1 LGIDET
7 VKYMENSTD
16 NTLQVYISFERLNSK
31 DLAFFLNRVSEI
43 SDKLSD
49 DYFLRFGSRLD
60 WKDFPILEIDS
71 IYTGNSIKISL
82 IEGWKPKICSDKD
95 NDIVIGVPKN
105 IGIPLVIG
113 WLLISGASQ
122 ILDLRNKQLDNK
134 LKEIEIQIKQSEVNK
149 LFTADNNSDTSTISM
164 TSLDKNIPELRAM
177 TLDTIRT
184 IAKNAEFTD
193 FKINGISITHRTK
206 E

>member
-1 LGIDET
+1 LDINET
-7 VKYMENSTD
+7 LNYMENSTD
-16 NTLQVYISFERLNSK
+16 NTLQVYISFDRLNSK

-49 DYFLRFGSRLD
+49 DYFIRFGNRLD
-60 WKDFPILEIDS
+60 WNDFPILEIGS
-71 IYTGNSIKISL
+71 IYTGNSIKITL
-82 IEGWKPKICSDKD
+82 IEGWKPKIGSDKD

-122 ILDLRNKQLDNK
+122 LLDLRNKQLDNK

-149 LFTADNNSDTSTISM
+149 LFTTDNNSDTSTISM

-177 TLDTIRT
+177 TLDTIRA
-184 IAKNAEFTD
+184 IAKNDDFTD
-193 FKINGISITHRTK
+193 FKINGISITHLTK

>member
-1 LGIDET
+1 
-7 VKYMENSTD
+7 MENSTD
-16 NTLQVYISFERLNSK
+16 NTLQVYISFDRLNSK

-49 DYFLRFGSRLD
+49 DYFIRFGNRLD
-60 WKDFPILEIDS
+60 WNDFPILEIGS
-71 IYTGNSIKISL
+71 IYTGNSIKITL
-82 IEGWKPKICSDKD
+82 IEGWKPKIGSDKD

-122 ILDLRNKQLDNK
+122 LLDLRNKQLDNK

-149 LFTADNNSDTSTISM
+149 LFTTDNNSDTSTISM

-177 TLDTIRT
+177 TLDTIRA
-184 IAKNAEFTD
+184 IAKNDDFTD
-193 FKINGISITHRTK
+193 FKINGISITHLTK